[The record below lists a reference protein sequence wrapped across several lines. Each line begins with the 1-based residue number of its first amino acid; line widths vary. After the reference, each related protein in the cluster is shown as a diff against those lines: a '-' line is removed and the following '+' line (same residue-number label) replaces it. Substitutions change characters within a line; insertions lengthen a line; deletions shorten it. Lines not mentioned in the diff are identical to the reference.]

1 MALGASLWILMLC
14 AMCEHTARNEAR
26 YYAITVAVSDV
37 STAALL
43 AAVAAAFRVAIQYF
57 TVQPYGVVF
66 AVDTAL
72 PASAS
77 FNATR
82 T

>member
-1 MALGASLWILMLC
+1 MSTLC
-14 AMCEHTARNEAR
+14 AMWEHTARNEVR

-37 STAALL
+37 STTALR
-43 AAVAAAFRVAIQYF
+43 AAVTAAFRAAIQYF
-57 TVQPYGVVF
+57 TVQPYGVVL
-66 AVDTAL
+66 AVETAL